1 MAALLASRLAKT
13 VYDEFKIKPSEVIL
27 WSDSMIV
34 LAWLRSESTSLQPFV
49 GVRVAEIQATW
60 ESDTWRYVPTNLNP
74 ADDLSRGIPVT
85 KINERWM
92 NGPSFLKGGSEAW
105 PSESNETPPNV
116 PEVKVTEPMFT
127 LQRPSTNTIVDPS
140 RFSNWRKLC
149 RVTAYCFRFVN
160 NVKASKRVHGLLLPE
175 EIESAERY
183 WILSAQEQLGDW
195 KERYKELAPFEKEE
209 VIGVGGRLKHSPLS
223 YDNNHPVLLSKEHH
237 ISKLVIK
244 DAHNLVRHAGRER
257 TLCETRRKFWIPR
270 GRNLVPK
277 IVRECVTCRKFRQ
290 YTYKTLMAD
299 LPPERLEVFSPPFSV
314 TGVDLFGPF
323 YLRYGR
329 NKKIKAWVALFTCA
343 TVRAIHLE
351 IVEDLSTEAFLH
363 ALRRFA
369 AHHGWPSIII
379 SDNGTSFVGCER
391 ELKKLLLDGRKRI
404 EEFSMVHKV
413 RWKFNTPLSP
423 HQGGFFE
430 STIKQTKKALRVTVG
445 EQVLTWNE
453 MSTVFS
459 EVECLVNSRP
469 LGYPSNDANDIQPL
483 TPNHFILGRATA
495 EVPQGP
501 FREVKNCRKRFEYV
515 QALVQQFWNWYHR
528 EYLQSLM
535 RRAKWKTKKR
545 QFKIQDSRFN
555 LFSHVYKRYS
565 YTLITSQ
572 KNHNGRGKKG
582 VNYGIISCTVAKV
595 AEKLSSWPP
604 FTKLLF
610 CDCLH
615 N

>member
-270 GRNLVPK
+270 GRNLVRK
-277 IVRECVTCRKFRQ
+277 IVRECVKLRQ
-290 YTYKTLMAD
+290 YPYKTLMAD
-299 LPPERLEVFSPPFSV
+299 LPPERLKVFSPPFSV

-329 NKKIKAWVALFTCA
+329 NKKINAWEALFTYA

-351 IVEDLSTEAFLH
+351 IVQDLSTEAFLH

-379 SDNGTSFVGCER
+379 SDKGTSFVGCER

-469 LGYPSNDANDIQPL
+469 LGYPSNDANDIQSL
-483 TPNHFILGRATA
+483 TSSHFILGRATA

-515 QALVQQFWNWYHR
+515 Q
-528 EYLQSLM
+528 
-535 RRAKWKTKKR
+535 
-545 QFKIQDSRFN
+545 D
-555 LFSHVYKRYS
+555 
-565 YTLITSQ
+565 
-572 KNHNGRGKKG
+572 
-582 VNYGIISCTVAKV
+582 
-595 AEKLSSWPP
+595 
-604 FTKLLF
+604 
-610 CDCLH
+610 
-615 N
+615 